1 MATHLIVPVVSRE
14 PAALFAAGLVTEP
27 ALIELRVDLVADPA
41 VVETLLGQSAVARRA
56 ILTIRRTDEG
66 GAWDGDEDERI
77 SLYERLGLRHPAW
90 IDVEF
95 AAWQRSANIRQKL
108 LLVAERPGS
117 LPSTAG
123 RPRSGLILSSHDL
136 SGTPGDAALAAR
148 LGEIRAAGPAVAKIV
163 TTARDGRDAVRILSL
178 LAREAARGPLI
189 ALAMGPAGVLTR
201 VLAPKFGAWGNFAT
215 FDSGT
220 ESAPGQLSLRELHD
234 GFRYGS
240 INAATR
246 VFGVLGWPVAHS
258 RSPLIHN
265 GAMSHEGIDG
275 VYVPI
280 PVAPDREAF
289 FEFMDRIAAEPALG
303 FDGFSVTLPHK
314 EHALAWLESRRLP
327 LSPLARRCGA
337 VNTLIRRAAG
347 WCGENTDALGAW
359 AAIEAR
365 RASAARPG
373 TVDRDQALILGAG
386 GVGRA
391 VAAVLIDHGFDVCIA
406 NRSRERADA
415 LARELGCT
423 AVDWHAR
430 GDVSP
435 SLLVNCTS
443 VGMWPDVDASP
454 YPAAALRR
462 GTLVF
467 DTVYN
472 PAETRLLRD
481 AAAAGAVT
489 ISGVEMFL
497 AQAAGQYELWH
508 GRPAPL
514 DVMRDSILRQSKGG

>member
-14 PAALFAAGLVTEP
+14 QAAASAVRLMAEA
-27 ALIELRVDLVADPA
+27 ALIEVRVDLIGDPA
-41 VVETLLGQSAVARRA
+41 VIESLLGESSVARRVV
-56 ILTIRRTDEG
+56 LTIRRADEG

-77 SLYERLGLRHPAW
+77 SLYERLGLCHPAW

-108 LLVAERPGS
+108 LLVAERSGS
-117 LPSTAG
+117 LSGAAG

-136 SGTPGDAALAAR
+136 SGTPGDEALAAR
-148 LGEIRAAGPAVAKIV
+148 LTAIRAAGPAVAKIV
-163 TTARDGRDAVRILSL
+163 TTARDGRDAVRVLSL

-215 FDSGT
+215 LEPGT
-220 ESAPGQLSLRELHD
+220 ESAPGQMSLRELREAY
-234 GFRYGS
+234 RYDF
-240 INAATR
+240 INVATR
-246 VFGVLGWPVAHS
+246 GFGVLGWPVAHS

-265 GAMSHEGIDG
+265 AAMAHDGIDG

-280 PVAPDREAF
+280 PLAPDREAF
-289 FEFMDRIAAEPALG
+289 FEFMDRISAEPELG

-314 EHALAWLESRRLP
+314 EHALAWLESRARP

-337 VNTLIRRAAG
+337 VNTLIRRDAG

-365 RASAARPG
+365 RASSAPRG
-373 TVDRDQALILGAG
+373 VVDREQALILGAG
-386 GVGRA
+386 GAARA
-391 VAAVLIDHGFDVCIA
+391 VAAVLVDHGFDVCIA
-406 NRSRERADA
+406 NRSRDRADL

-423 AVDWHAR
+423 AADW
-430 GDVSP
+430 DVRADVAP

-454 YPAAALRR
+454 YPGAAIRP

-467 DTVYN
+467 DTIYN

-481 AAAAGAVT
+481 AATAGAET

-497 AQAAGQYELWH
+497 AQAAAQYTLWH